1 MKQTGKTEFNP
12 EKGPLL
18 NLIIDLLFVVAP
30 SGKIIIGALLFYSF
44 SIYLSSIYLPTEIFS
59 SLVPALSKNTQSKA
73 VAIIPTNGYFLMLF
87 LETKLGKNINIPIKI
102 SIQHT

>member
-1 MKQTGKTEFNP
+1 
-12 EKGPLL
+12 
-18 NLIIDLLFVVAP
+18 VVAP
-30 SGKIIIGALLFYSF
+30 SGKIMMGALPFSSF
-44 SIYLSSIYLPTEIFS
+44 SFCLSSIYFATAIFS

-87 LETKLGKNINIPIKI
+87 FDTKLGKKMTNPVRM